1 MLARNSSGEANTM
14 SKRDDESRDHVTAE
28 GRVDRRE
35 FLGGAAAMAGTR
47 ASVLV
52 AGTIAAPAAVAG
64 QRRQLP
70 ATAFAPPP
78 LAEVAGKVAFVTGGS
93 SGIGLGMARAF
104 SAAGMKVIF
113 TYLKPEH
120 RDAALA
126 QFKPGNAGV
135 HAIRVDVTDR
145 DGMEKAADEA
155 ERVFGKVHLLCNNA
169 GIGVRAL
176 VSSASY
182 KDWDWAMNVNVGG
195 VFNGIKAFLPRMQ
208 AHGEG
213 AHVMATSSSGGL
225 VAGTLGVY
233 VTTKFAVVG
242 MMESLRT
249 ELEGKNVGVSVFCPG
264 LVRSDIINSERNRP
278 AELAN
283 EGGKAPDSPLTA
295 PPPSGKPPV
304 DMMAVAMDP
313 LEAGELVLAGIR
325 RNDLYILTHQEFQE
339 PVRERCEAIMASF
352 PREKAPQ
359 ARVEV
364 VKTYT
369 PDIYAVEIE
378 RRRRQRR

>member
-1 MLARNSSGEANTM
+1 MKDNEQRARDAKTG
-14 SKRDDESRDHVTAE
+14 SRL
-28 GRVDRRE
+28 GRRE
-35 FLGGAAAMAGTR
+35 FLAGAAACAGAAR
-47 ASVLV
+47 AL
-52 AGTIAAPAAVAG
+52 AAPAAVAG
-64 QRRQLP
+64 GRGPLP
-70 ATAFAPPP
+70 TAVFAPPP

-126 QFKPGNAGV
+126 AFKPGNAGV

-176 VSSASY
+176 VSNASY
-182 KDWDWAMNVNVGG
+182 RDWDWAMNVNVGG
-195 VFNGIKAFLPRMQ
+195 VFNGIKVFLPRML

-213 AHVMATSSSGGL
+213 VHVMATSSSGGL
-225 VAGTLGVY
+225 LAGTLGVY

-264 LVRSDIINSERNRP
+264 LVKSDIINSERNRP
-278 AELAN
+278 AELTN
-283 EGGKAPDSPLTA
+283 EGGGKPNAPLTA
-295 PPPSGKPPV
+295 PPPSGKPPL
-304 DMMAVAMDP
+304 DMMSVAMDP

-352 PREKAPQ
+352 PLEKAPQ

-378 RRRRQRR
+378 RKRRQRR

>member
-1 MLARNSSGEANTM
+1 M
-14 SKRDDESRDHVTAE
+14 SEHDRDDGKGTNSVGADRL
-28 GRVDRRE
+28 DRRE
-35 FLGGAAAMAGTR
+35 FLGGAAAIAGTTS
-47 ASVLV
+47 AVLAGV
-52 AGTIAAPAAVAG
+52 AAAPTAAARERQSLPAAV
-64 QRRQLP
+64 
-70 ATAFAPPP
+70 FAPPP

-120 RDAALA
+120 REAALA
-126 QFKPGNAGV
+126 SFKPGNAGV

-145 DGMEKAADEA
+145 DGMEKAADES

-176 VSSASY
+176 VSDASY

-195 VFNGIKAFLPRMQ
+195 VFNGVKAFLPRML

-213 AHVMATSSSGGL
+213 VHVMATSSSGGI

-233 VTTKFAVVG
+233 VTSKFAVVG

-249 ELEGKNVGVSVFCPG
+249 ELEGRNVGVSVFCPG
-264 LVRSDIINSERNRP
+264 LVTSDIFNSERNRP

-283 EGGKAPDSPLTA
+283 DNGKPPAAPVTLP
-295 PPPSGKPPV
+295 GKPPV
-304 DMMAVAMDP
+304 DMASVAMDP
-313 LEAGELVLAGIR
+313 LVAGELVLAGIR

-339 PVRERCEAIMASF
+339 PVRQRCEALLASF
-352 PREKAPQ
+352 PKEKAPQ
-359 ARVEV
+359 ARVDV

-369 PDIYAVEIE
+369 PDIYAVEIARIARQ
-378 RRRRQRR
+378 RRRR